1 MSKTVIKVEK
11 IGKEYGFG
19 ENQPHMLL
27 RESINRFLTRPFRR
41 FFPQENETTL
51 QDQTFWALKGISFE
65 VKAGETVGIIGPN
78 GAGKSTLLKLISR
91 ITLPTEGHIEIY
103 GRVDSLLGVGMGLH
117 REFTGRE
124 NIFLMGSILGMN
136 WSEIRRKLDD
146 IISFADVGNYIDTP
160 VKYYSNGMVVRL
172 GFSVA
177 VHLDPEILIIDE
189 VLSVGDAAFQQKCFA
204 KITEVTSRGLAI
216 LLVSHNMEMVR
227 TLCNSAHLIEGGR
240 IVVSGDVEKVV
251 SAYLEKVEG
260 ESSADGANKVTLG
273 NISG

>member
-11 IGKEYGFG
+11 LGKKYDLG

-41 FFPQENETTL
+41 FFPPEDENPF
-51 QDQTFWALKGISFE
+51 QNPAFWALKDISFE

-78 GAGKSTLLKLISR
+78 GAGKSTLLKIISR
-91 ITLPTEGHIEIY
+91 ITLPTEGNIEIF

-124 NIFLMGSILGMN
+124 NIFLMGSILGMKR
-136 WSEIRRKLDD
+136 SEIRRKFDD
-146 IISFADVGNYIDTP
+146 IISFADIGNYIDTP

-172 GFSVA
+172 GFSVS

-189 VLSVGDAAFQQKCFA
+189 VLSVGDAAFQQKCFT
-204 KITEVTSRGLAI
+204 KITEVASRGLAI
-216 LLVSHNMEMVR
+216 LMVSHNMELVR
-227 TLCNSAHLIEGGR
+227 TLCNRAHLIEGGR
-240 IVVSGDVEKVV
+240 IVASGDVEKVI
-251 SAYLEKVEG
+251 STYLEKVEG
-260 ESSADGANKVTLG
+260 ESPTDGVDEATL
-273 NISG
+273 